1 MLISCLARLV
11 DFTNLKR
18 RRMFLA
24 ESTTNREKRRRM
36 LSSHSYLAVRF
47 YERLSLIF
55 DRENG
60 TPPVSTVTP
69 TETVWVNENGTRVRT
84 HSERRLAESLQLLPS
99 ILVDCVE
106 HLRYFENLL
115 DLRIVGA
122 ASFQAPRPAAR
133 PVQSSGGPQRR
144 TREVP
149 LNLFRWKNLE
159 RSHPCFPLRP
169 HIGYHRM
176 RP

>member
-1 MLISCLARLV
+1 
-11 DFTNLKR
+11 
-18 RRMFLA
+18 MFLA

-99 ILVDCVE
+99 ILVDCDE

-122 ASFQAPRPAAR
+122 AQFQAPRPIHSGSSCPVIGRPAEKNAR
-133 PVQSSGGPQRR
+133 GSTKSFGG
-144 TREVP
+144 
-149 LNLFRWKNLE
+149 K
-159 RSHPCFPLRP
+159 
-169 HIGYHRM
+169 I
-176 RP
+176 